1 MMDFRMNFWERIS
14 IIPRITTRMEKD
26 WEARFRFSES
36 KPGSWDRI
44 DWLLEFLDP
53 LDPDVFVIL
62 LLIFFAAK
70 WIDSRRTIG

>member
-1 MMDFRMNFWERIS
+1 
-14 IIPRITTRMEKD
+14 MEKD
-26 WEARFRFSES
+26 WEARFRFSEP

-62 LLIFFAAK
+62 LLIFFAAH